1 MDELKKPRKKADGIR
16 KRASSPRARSV
27 PATRPV
33 SLPAREKIALP
44 PLRPLPTVPTPPSLA
59 AEISPSRPQ
68 TPANPRPQP
77 VSPSLPPASLGKASP
92 NVVAQSPVSPAQKQE
107 IKPILP
113 EKDVFFQRPAER
125 ATDPKDDGVIYDRS
139 FKKEIAPV
147 KSSFFAHKN
156 IIALIA
162 GLAVMG
168 IAAILLSTVFSR
180 VTITVKPMVESMQI
194 ENTQVF
200 FDASVSDVSAAT
212 RTIPAEFLSFNGSA
226 SEDFDA
232 TGNDTVNQKATGHV
246 QIYNAFGASPQALV
260 ATTRFITD
268 TGIIFRVPK
277 NIIIPAAKKDETGEF
292 YGLNPQFI
300 ETDLVADKVGEGSN
314 IAGEV
319 KLHIIG
325 FKGTPKYEGFYAV
338 AKNGFSGGS
347 VGKGIVVTHDDIV
360 SAQQKVSKKA
370 FDDLKQMIVQKIPAH
385 FTYVDSLNEIEIASI
400 TAPKEKTKT
409 DHFTVEVKAVA
420 RVFVFRDSDAIK
432 LLNLML
438 LKSDDRKMFIEKS
451 ADFRYQIKN
460 ANYDKKIAD
469 VTMNGSI
476 KTKKIISSDELTA
489 LVAGKKE
496 GSLIEALKQRR
507 DIATFR
513 VAFFPPWLFYA
524 PRNMRQ
530 IMITIEDPAVSQQ

>member
-44 PLRPLPTVPTPPSLA
+44 PLRPLPTVPTPRSLA

-68 TPANPRPQP
+68 APVNPRPQQ
-77 VSPSLPPASLGKASP
+77 VFPSLPSASWGKASP
-92 NVVAQSPVSPAQKQE
+92 NVVAQSPVPPVQKQE
-107 IKPILP
+107 IKPVLP
-113 EKDVFFQRPAER
+113 EKDIFFQQTEER
-125 ATDPKDDGVIYDRS
+125 VATPKDDGVVYDRS
-139 FKKEIAPV
+139 FKKEIVPV

-156 IIALIA
+156 MIALVS
-162 GLAVMG
+162 GLAVTG
-168 IAAILLSTVFSR
+168 VAAILLSTVFSR

-194 ENTQVF
+194 ENTQVS
-200 FDASVSDVSAAT
+200 FDASVSDVSVAT

-226 SEDFDA
+226 AEDFDA
-232 TGNDTVNQKATGHV
+232 SGYDTVNQKASGHV
-246 QIYNAFGASPQALV
+246 QIYNAFGDSPQALV

-277 NIIIPAAKKDETGEF
+277 NIIIPAAKKSETNA
-292 YGLNPQFI
+292 LIPQFI
-300 ETDLVADKVGEGSN
+300 ETDLVADKSGEGSN

-319 KLHIIG
+319 KLRIIG

-347 VGKGIVVTHDDIV
+347 VGQGRVVTHDDIV
-360 SAQQKVSKKA
+360 SAQQKVSKKV
-370 FDDLKQMIVQKIPAH
+370 FDNLKQIIVQKIPAH

-400 TAPKEKTKT
+400 MAPKEKTKT
-409 DHFTVEVKAVA
+409 DRFTVEVKAVA
-420 RVFVFRDSDAIK
+420 RVFIFRDSDVIN
-432 LLNLML
+432 LLNQL
-438 LKSDDRKMFIEKS
+438 LIKNDDKKMFIEKS
-451 ADFRYQIKN
+451 VDFRYQIKN

-469 VTMNGSI
+469 ITMNGSI
-476 KTKKIISSDELTA
+476 KTKRIISSDELAA

-496 GSLIEALKQRR
+496 GSMIEALKQRR

-524 PRNMRQ
+524 PRNTRQ
-530 IMITIEDPAVSQQ
+530 IMITIEDPGVPSK